1 MKYKPVRDRCCQN
14 KKCQDHSK
22 FGEGNIIRHSK
33 YKTRQGRQRRYLCK
47 TCKKTFCSTK
57 GTPYYRLHKSRSDFD
72 EVIHMTV
79 EGVGISSISRIKRF
93 AWNTIASWQYLA
105 CQVAGEYNNQKLKG
119 VELIEL
125 QADEIRTFASTKK
138 KPMWIFA
145 AIEVWSRMWISKVVG
160 NRNYRNIK
168 TLLNQVIDACQ
179 IVNSFIFTTDGF
191 EPYSW
196 AAKNILGSICL
207 YAQVIK
213 KRRKNRVIKV
223 ERRLIIRTKPKMEQL
238 LFESEDSSTIN
249 TSFIERLNLTIRQGC
264 AYLGRRTACH
274 SRYKDLLVDN
284 LALQMCYYNFIRP
297 HSALKFGD
305 EIRTPAMQ
313 AGLVKKQLSFREI
326 FTAVAILFW
335 WFSMSLRTL
344 VRVEVFV
351 VFDSVTT
358 VA

>member
-14 KKCQDHSK
+14 EKCQDHRK
-22 FGEGNIIRHSK
+22 FSEGNIIRHSM
-33 YKTRQGRQRRYLCK
+33 YKTRQGRRRRYLCK
-47 TCKKTFCSTK
+47 TCETTFCSTK
-57 GTPYYRLHKSRSDFD
+57 GTPYYRLHKSRLDFD
-72 EVIHMTV
+72 EVVQMTV
-79 EGVGISSISRIKRF
+79 EGVGISSISRVKHY
-93 AWNTIASWQYLA
+93 AWNTISSWQYLA
-105 CQVAGEYNNQKLKG
+105 CQVAGEFNDLKLKG

-125 QADEIRTFASTKK
+125 QADEICTFDGTKK
-138 KPMWIFA
+138 KSLWIFV

-160 NRNYRNIK
+160 SRNYRNVK
-168 TLLNQVIDACQ
+168 TLLNQVINSCR
-179 IVNSFIFTTDGF
+179 IVNPFIFTTDGF

-196 AAKNILGSICL
+196 ATKNLLNYFCL

-223 ERRLIIRTKPKMEQL
+223 ERRLIIGTKQKMEQL

-274 SRYKDLLVDN
+274 SRSKDLLADN
-284 LALQMCYYNFIRP
+284 LALQMCYYNFVRP
-297 HSALKFGD
+297 HSSLKFGD

-326 FTAVAILFW
+326 FTSLEIIFW
-335 WFSMSLRTL
+335 WIFMFLRTR
-344 VRVEVFV
+344 VRVEKFTKI
-351 VFDSVTT
+351 SS
-358 VA
+358 

>member
-1 MKYKPVRDRCCQN
+1 
-14 KKCQDHSK
+14 
-22 FGEGNIIRHSK
+22 
-33 YKTRQGRQRRYLCK
+33 
-47 TCKKTFCSTK
+47 
-57 GTPYYRLHKSRSDFD
+57 
-72 EVIHMTV
+72 MTV